1 MLDKTFTPAAFEQSR
16 QQAAASAGE
25 FAPSGNGASYT
36 IMMPP
41 PNVTGTLHIGHA
53 LTFTLQDILIRSH
66 RMRGENVLWQPG
78 LDHAGIATQMVVERQ
93 LAADGVTRQKLG
105 REAFVEAVWR
115 WKEHSGGTIV
125 SQMQRLGVSADW
137 TRGRFTLDDGL
148 SAAVRKI
155 FVDLYR
161 DGLIYK
167 DKRLVN
173 WDTALQT
180 AVSDLEVLP
189 KETKGHLYYIFYP
202 LVDATE
208 NTEQRQIFEAG
219 DVVDGHTRSGIIV
232 ATTRPETLFGDSA
245 VAVHPDDVRYKH
257 LIGKSLRLPL
267 TDRVISLIADEYSD
281 PEKGSGAV
289 KITPAHD
296 FNDFAVGRR
305 HHLAFHNILNADG
318 TLNDTVPPEFIG
330 LSREAARKKALHLLE
345 ERGYLV
351 KTEPLIHVVPHGDRS
366 GTVIEP
372 YLTEQWYVDAKK
384 LAQPALEAVRD
395 GTLRF
400 VPEHW
405 TKTYVQWLENI
416 EPWCISRQLWWGHR
430 IPAWYSDD
438 GRVFVAEN
446 ELEAQAKAGAGVV
459 LRQDDDVLDTWF
471 SSALWPFST
480 LGWPD
485 KTPDLAQRYPTSVL
499 VTGFDIIFFWV
510 ARMVMFGLYAQGQ
523 VPFRE
528 IYIHALV
535 RDATGAKMSKSKGNV
550 IDPIGL
556 VDKYGA
562 DALRFTLCRLA
573 VPGRDVKLSEAG
585 VEAGRNFA
593 TKLWNAARYCEMNMC
608 LPKAGFN
615 PVAVTHP
622 LNQWILH
629 RLHAALCD
637 VHAALDSY
645 RFHDVADTL
654 YHFVWDDFCD
664 WYLEFTK
671 PLLAGDNTEEVRA
684 TTGFVLQ
691 SIITTLHPVM
701 PFITAELNERLVF
714 VPISRWSEIPALPP
728 VAEIDT
734 LITMIRDIR
743 SARSTLN
750 VPAGAKLMAFIAPGA
765 DAFNAFCTRQGELL
779 RRLGRLE
786 NITVATPPEK
796 GVVAVATPFGTLYLD
811 LKGQI
816 DFAFEQA
823 RLSKEIDTLRRSLG
837 QTQARLDDAGFVAKA
852 PEEIIE
858 EYKERLVQGRVR
870 EAQIQE
876 ALGRLVDVHSS
887 Q

>member
-1 MLDKTFTPAAFEQSR
+1 
-16 QQAAASAGE
+16 
-25 FAPSGNGASYT
+25 
-36 IMMPP
+36 
-41 PNVTGTLHIGHA
+41 
-53 LTFTLQDILIRSH
+53 
-66 RMRGENVLWQPG
+66 
-78 LDHAGIATQMVVERQ
+78 
-93 LAADGVTRQKLG
+93 
-105 REAFVEAVWR
+105 
-115 WKEHSGGTIV
+115 
-125 SQMQRLGVSADW
+125 
-137 TRGRFTLDDGL
+137 
-148 SAAVRKI
+148 
-155 FVDLYR
+155 
-161 DGLIYK
+161 
-167 DKRLVN
+167 
-173 WDTALQT
+173 
-180 AVSDLEVLP
+180 
-189 KETKGHLYYIFYP
+189 
-202 LVDATE
+202 
-208 NTEQRQIFEAG
+208 
-219 DVVDGHTRSGIIV
+219 
-232 ATTRPETLFGDSA
+232 
-245 VAVHPDDVRYKH
+245 
-257 LIGKSLRLPL
+257 
-267 TDRVISLIADEYSD
+267 
-281 PEKGSGAV
+281 
-289 KITPAHD
+289 
-296 FNDFAVGRR
+296 
-305 HHLAFHNILNADG
+305 
-318 TLNDTVPPEFIG
+318 
-330 LSREAARKKALHLLE
+330 
-345 ERGYLV
+345 
-351 KTEPLIHVVPHGDRS
+351 
-366 GTVIEP
+366 
-372 YLTEQWYVDAKK
+372 
-384 LAQPALEAVRD
+384 
-395 GTLRF
+395 
-400 VPEHW
+400 
-405 TKTYVQWLENI
+405 
-416 EPWCISRQLWWGHR
+416 
-430 IPAWYSDD
+430 
-438 GRVFVAEN
+438 
-446 ELEAQAKAGAGVV
+446 
-459 LRQDDDVLDTWF
+459 
-471 SSALWPFST
+471 
-480 LGWPD
+480 
-485 KTPDLAQRYPTSVL
+485 
-499 VTGFDIIFFWV
+499 
-510 ARMVMFGLYAQGQ
+510 
-523 VPFRE
+523 
-528 IYIHALV
+528 
-535 RDATGAKMSKSKGNV
+535 MSKSKGNV

-714 VPISRWSEIPALPP
+714 DPISRWSEIPALPP

-750 VPAGAKLMAFIAPGA
+750 LPAGAKLMAFIAPGA